1 MRSAVGSILA
11 HVHLAVSIM
20 NPFEREAFAVLNF
33 SLTRNE
39 DGAITQRTSTCGT
52 FAEVEHAFA
61 VARAAA
67 VRELTRRR
75 VQTHPPRTLELLD
88 TEWGYDVREDTLVV
102 SRYWV
107 HDREPL
113 ALRA

>member
-1 MRSAVGSILA
+1 
-11 HVHLAVSIM
+11 M
-20 NPFEREAFAVLNF
+20 NSSDRESFCVLNF

-39 DGAITQRTSTCGT
+39 EGAITQRTASCGT
-52 FAEVEHAFA
+52 FAEVERAFI

-67 VRELTRRR
+67 VQEMTRRR
-75 VQTHPPRTLELLD
+75 LQMYPPRVLELLD
-88 TEWGYDVREDTLVV
+88 TEWGYDLREDSLVV

-113 ALRA
+113 VLQG

>member
-1 MRSAVGSILA
+1 
-11 HVHLAVSIM
+11 M

-33 SLTRNE
+33 SLTRDEN
-39 DGAITQRTSTCGT
+39 GGITQRTASCGT
-52 FAEVEHAFA
+52 FNEVERAFT

-67 VRELTRRR
+67 VRELARRR
-75 VQTHPPRTLELLD
+75 AQIEAPCVLELLD
-88 TEWGYDVREDTLVV
+88 TEWGYDLREDTLVV

-113 ALRA
+113 ALRV